1 MIPQVHN
8 IRIYLGQS
16 PSRHRPFFYMC
27 PTLGIFMAAE
37 IAHFSWIV
45 GSTLSVETLPWH
57 SSINHPDGFKTLKNM
72 ATSSQKGLSTR
83 QKTHQPNIVPTFSQH
98 FPNIIIIIIIIIIIT
113 ITITILLIPILILIL
128 ILISI
133 IIIIITIIIIIII
146 LILILI
152 LTFLLL
158 LIIINIVLLDKFL
171 VLPVKSGSKPH
182 FLRWFSDFPTLNLH
196 GYFRGFPACH
206 VWWHRR
212 VYLNQLIPISIPKS
226 FH

>member
-1 MIPQVHN
+1 MDSWVN
-8 IRIYLGQS
+8 IVR
-16 PSRHRPFFYMC
+16 
-27 PTLGIFMAAE
+27 
-37 IAHFSWIV
+37 WN
-45 GSTLSVETLPWH
+45 LPWH

-113 ITITILLIPILILIL
+113 ITITITILLIPILILIL

-133 IIIIITIIIIIII
+133 IIIITIIIIIIIII

-158 LIIINIVLLDKFL
+158 LLIIIINIVLLDKFL